1 MDGGFL
7 LCDREIMMD
16 STNPQ
21 SRVLR
26 VPDSEG
32 EVLCQERARD
42 KRALP
47 PSARVQQL
55 QDFQHS
61 YMTLIAE
68 REPRAHTSN
77 SYENFGWPVFRLFAK
92 SIVSYHIVFP
102 CIRELQRL

>member
-26 VPDSEG
+26 VPDSDG
-32 EVLCQERARD
+32 EVLCQERGRD
-42 KRALP
+42 KSP
-47 PSARVQQL
+47 P
-55 QDFQHS
+55 
-61 YMTLIAE
+61 
-68 REPRAHTSN
+68 PRAFTN
-77 SYENFGWPVFRLFAK
+77 SYKTFKSYEIFGGWPVFRLFAK

-102 CIRELQRL
+102 CIASYKGP